1 MQTSNWSKTKTEAT
15 IREKEKIRSDW
26 IKWWWCIGSKQHRCI
41 QEWNFSKTKKEEEAP
56 PQEDKWSSK
65 LWWSTSNPHFCKHYL
80 GRHHCAVSEDKR
92 EVKSGQSCLCLLS
105 TNQSQLFCP
114 HHMGHL
120 TQMCFRL
127 KILQEVQAKK
137 RTAEFLLPGLST
149 IMVSA
154 IQLQSEIIWNLWSR
168 SLCKKWH
175 RFPSLD
181 LLSLP
186 FTKVNHWVFFPSL
199 PDVQQQ
205 KLEWLLESTPSTLAF
220 KVVIWNGSHVV
231 MLGCWLWPGKIL

>member
-1 MQTSNWSKTKTEAT
+1 MINFKSPLLQALSWTTPLCSFWRQKRGKV
-15 IREKEKIRSDW
+15 RSVL
-26 IKWWWCIGSKQHRCI
+26 
-41 QEWNFSKTKKEEEAP
+41 F
-56 PQEDKWSSK
+56 
-65 LWWSTSNPHFCKHYL
+65 
-80 GRHHCAVSEDKR
+80 V
-92 EVKSGQSCLCLLS
+92 S

-127 KILQEVQAKK
+127 KILQEVQSKK
-137 RTAEFLLPGLST
+137 RTAKFLLPGLSM

-168 SLCKKWH
+168 NLCKKWH

-205 KLEWLLESTPSTLAF
+205 KLVWLLESTPSTLAF

-231 MLGCWLWPGKIL
+231 MLGWCLWAGKILCEFKWKCTCTNVVVWKTMLEWNNYQKSSLKSICGWAKLIATSQAGVHLKVELPSKT